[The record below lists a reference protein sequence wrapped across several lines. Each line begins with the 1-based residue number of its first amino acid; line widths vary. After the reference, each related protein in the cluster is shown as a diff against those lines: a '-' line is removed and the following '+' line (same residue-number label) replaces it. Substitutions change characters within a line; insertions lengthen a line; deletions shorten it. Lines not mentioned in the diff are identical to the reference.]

1 MPQTGS
7 SIALWIGSSW
17 IQTIRV
23 WKFIRFIRQH
33 PYFAAL
39 HGGPWQSC
47 AGKLESNIEQKNC
60 MGEFTWL
67 SRTELITGRARLE
80 RLAKKHVLIVG
91 LGGVGS
97 FAAEFIGRSGLG
109 EMTIID
115 GDVVDIT
122 NVNRQLPA
130 TQKNI
135 GQSKAEWMEER
146 LLTINLKIH
155 TIKQFL
161 CPDAMTSLLQKNEY
175 DYVVDCLDSFTP
187 KLHLIDEA
195 IKRGFPLVS
204 SIGAGGKIDPTQIRV
219 LDISET
225 SECKLAHYV
234 RKNLRARG
242 INGGFKAVFSTEKV
256 LKESLIMTD
265 GTNFKKSA
273 YGTMSFFPAA
283 FGCSCAATVINYL
296 LDS

>member
-1 MPQTGS
+1 MS
-7 SIALWIGSSW
+7 
-17 IQTIRV
+17 
-23 WKFIRFIRQH
+23 
-33 PYFAAL
+33 
-39 HGGPWQSC
+39 
-47 AGKLESNIEQKNC
+47 
-60 MGEFTWL
+60 EFTWL
-67 SRTELITGRARLE
+67 SRTELITGRAGLE
-80 RLAKKHVLIVG
+80 KLAKKHVLIVG

-97 FAAEFIGRSGLG
+97 FAAEFIGRSGVG

-146 LLTINLKIH
+146 LLAINPNLKIH
-155 TIKQFL
+155 TIQQFL
-161 CPDAMTSLLQKNEY
+161 RPDAMTSLLQDNEY
-175 DYVVDCLDSFTP
+175 DYVVDCIDSFTP
-187 KLHLIDEA
+187 KLHLIDGA
-195 IKRGFPLVS
+195 IKRGFRLVS
-204 SIGAGGKIDPTQIRV
+204 SMGAGGKIDPTQIRV
-219 LDISET
+219 VDISET
-225 SECKLAHYV
+225 FECKLAHYV

-265 GTNFKKSA
+265 GSNFKKSA
-273 YGTMSFFPAA
+273 YGTMSFLPAA
-283 FGCSCAATVINYL
+283 FGCSCAATVINDL